1 MHMQYS
7 GFMDLLA
14 FSRGTWKERFFNL
27 AQKHKE
33 FAYPYMVTICF
44 RSIASK
50 NFSIDREEEKKIA
63 PNIQ

>member
-1 MHMQYS
+1 MQYS

-14 FSRGTWKERFFNL
+14 LSRGTWKERFFNL
-27 AQKHKE
+27 AQKHKG

-44 RSIASK
+44 RPIASK
-50 NFSIDREEEKKIA
+50 RFSIDREEGGKNA